1 MEKRHVGQAA
11 WEGPTRTFQ
20 CVDRPLSGTQA
31 IGTEVRAGRSAK
43 GLQGMKP
50 RRSLLSRATEEG
62 LSASHRSTFF
72 SELPVGQWYSA
83 WPRSPCRRPSDRAAA
98 SITWTAPWRDHFKKL
113 ASGSN
118 TNVLKNPLAVIFK
131 TMRSHWDPLQ
141 SKAGMVLSGCH
152 AWKAAGSSRE
162 DAEEGAQLSEI
173 HRRETTSRQVAFHSY
188 RFPLLT
194 GAPVLSDPRSGFPQP
209 RGVVCGDAQGA
220 LAGSGPGPSR
230 ENSPLRGSL
239 SRGPE
244 PPEQGDLHPWSPCWP
259 PTSHPAPGAPCAAG
273 AQPPLRIPPLH
284 PSPGASHLPHLN
296 CTLSSNFS
304 QICSPLSLCEDN
316 QGHKGLCVS
325 PPPIRNISL
334 LLLHFPI
341 AGRGFVSSVAL
352 CQILCAVQCHCPV
365 LHISPWTG
373 LRALLPRH
381 VELGRSPTF
390 AGLPAGPG

>member
-83 WPRSPCRRPSDRAAA
+83 WPRSPCRRPSDRATA

-209 RGVVCGDAQGA
+209 QGVVCGDAQGA

-244 PPEQGDLHPWSPCWP
+244 PPEQGDLHPWRPCWP

-273 AQPPLRIPPLH
+273 AQPPLRIPPPAPPTSLISTA
-284 PSPGASHLPHLN
+284 PSPATFLKSAPRSHSAKTTRVTKASVCPHRQSVTYP
-296 CTLSSNFS
+296 CSSCIFPSQGGDLFPQWPYARFS
-304 QICSPLSLCEDN
+304 AP
-316 QGHKGLCVS
+316 
-325 PPPIRNISL
+325 
-334 LLLHFPI
+334 
-341 AGRGFVSSVAL
+341 SSATAL
-352 CQILCAVQCHCPV
+352 CSTSAHGQA
-365 LHISPWTG
+365 
-373 LRALLPRH
+373 
-381 VELGRSPTF
+381 
-390 AGLPAGPG
+390 